1 MRCPLLV
8 CSALAIGAVVCFGS
22 DAHARE
28 QPVYCD
34 PPTVTVV
41 ARGAIVGGK
50 LCNGPWG
57 CRCAHWFC
65 PQCSTLPT
73 RPVSCPPSLLSCAT
87 GPLSCEWTTCAPL
100 YRPPARAR
108 R

>member
-28 QPVYCD
+28 RPVFCD

-50 LCNGPWG
+50 RLTPE
-57 CRCAHWFC
+57 RIEASLTAYSFVPEERPIHAALLLAI
-65 PQCSTLPT
+65 QTLP
-73 RPVSCPPSLLSCAT
+73 SA
-87 GPLSCEWTTCAPL
+87 
-100 YRPPARAR
+100 PARSLIAWR
-108 R
+108 QAKLASG

>member
-28 QPVYCD
+28 RPVFCD

-41 ARGAIVGGK
+41 ARGAIVGAGAQ
-50 LCNGPWG
+50 LRTELGVPSYG
-57 CRCAHWFC
+57 LAAGRAV
-65 PQCSTLPT
+65 SRTRLPERAGRHRRGLIAL
-73 RPVSCPPSLLSCAT
+73 RPDRTAI
-87 GPLSCEWTTCAPL
+87 
-100 YRPPARAR
+100 
-108 R
+108 